1 MRLIIKK
8 SDLVKHAGLISRFQ
22 KSGWEIVIR

>member
-1 MRLIIKK
+1 MRLIVRK
-8 SDLVKHAGLISRFQ
+8 SELAKHAGLIQRFQ

>member
-1 MRLIIKK
+1 MRLIVRKD
-8 SDLVKHAGLISRFQ
+8 DLQKHAGLISRFQ